1 LNQVRF
7 VSVERAEILMEKV
20 GINELPPSIILWGG
34 TGQAKVIRP
43 IIEHF
48 GGRVVAVFD
57 DTPNL
62 KPPFPDVDLHFGQ
75 DFEKWLKTQNPGEIG
90 FCITIG
96 NPHGRVRL
104 KLHDKLVGDGL
115 SPVTVAHHTAWIAKD
130 ATVGAGCQILAGAI
144 IAAEAN
150 LGRQCIVN
158 CNALVEH
165 ETVLADAV
173 EVAPSATVLGLT
185 HVGVNSFIGAGA
197 LVLSRL
203 KIGSDVIIGAG
214 SVVAADVPE
223 GETVAD
229 RTNRPL

>member
-1 LNQVRF
+1 
-7 VSVERAEILMEKV
+7 MDKV
-20 GINELPPSIILWGG
+20 GINDFPPGIILWGG

-48 GGRVVAVFD
+48 GGKVVAVFD
-57 DTPNL
+57 DTPDL
-62 KPPFPDVDLHFGQ
+62 KPPFPDVELHFGQ
-75 DFEKWLKTQNPGEIG
+75 DFEKWIKTQDPKEIG
-90 FCITIG
+90 FCIAIG

-130 ATVGAGCQILAGAI
+130 AAVGAGSQILAGAI
-144 IAAEAN
+144 VAAEAE
-150 LGRQCIVN
+150 LGRQCLVN

-185 HVGVNSFIGAGA
+185 NIGVNSFVGAGA
-197 LVLSRL
+197 IVLSRL
-203 KIGSDVIIGAG
+203 KIGSDVTIGAG
-214 SVVAADVPE
+214 SVIAADIPD
-223 GETVAD
+223 GETVGD
-229 RTNRPL
+229 RTHRPL

>member
-1 LNQVRF
+1 
-7 VSVERAEILMEKV
+7 MEKV
-20 GINELPPSIILWGG
+20 GINEFPPNVILWGG
-34 TGQAKVIRP
+34 TGQAKVVRP

-48 GGRVVAVFD
+48 GGKVVAVFD

-62 KPPFPDVDLHFGQ
+62 KPPFPDVELNFGQ
-75 DFEKWLKTQNPGEIG
+75 DFDKWIKTRNPDETG

-104 KLHDKLVGDGL
+104 KLHDKLVAEGL
-115 SPVTVAHHTAWIAKD
+115 SAVTVAHETAWIARD
-130 ATVGAGCQILAGAI
+130 AVIGAGCQILAGAFI
-144 IAAEAN
+144 SAEAE

-185 HVGVNSFIGAGA
+185 NIGVNSFVGAGA
-197 LVLSRL
+197 MVLSRL
-203 KIGSDVIIGAG
+203 KIGSDVTIGAG
-214 SVVAADVPE
+214 SVIAADIPD
-223 GETVAD
+223 GETVGD
-229 RTNRPL
+229 RTKRPL

>member
-1 LNQVRF
+1 
-7 VSVERAEILMEKV
+7 MEKA
-20 GINELPPSIILWGG
+20 GINELPSRVILWGG
-34 TGQAKVIRP
+34 TGQAKAVRP

-48 GGRVVAVFD
+48 GGKVVAVFD

-62 KPPFPDVDLHFGQ
+62 KPPFPDVELHFGQ
-75 DFEKWLKTQNPGEIG
+75 DFEEWIKTQNPKEIG

-104 KLHDKLVGDGL
+104 KLHDKLVGNGL
-115 SPVTVAHHTAWIAKD
+115 SPVTIAHHTAWIAKE
-130 ATVGAGCQILAGAI
+130 AVVSAGCQILAGAI
-144 IAAEAN
+144 IAAEAE

-165 ETVLADAV
+165 EAVLADAV

-185 HVGVNSFIGAGA
+185 NIGVNTFIGAGA

-203 KIGSDVIIGAG
+203 RIGSDVTIGAG
-214 SVVAADVPE
+214 SVVTADVPE